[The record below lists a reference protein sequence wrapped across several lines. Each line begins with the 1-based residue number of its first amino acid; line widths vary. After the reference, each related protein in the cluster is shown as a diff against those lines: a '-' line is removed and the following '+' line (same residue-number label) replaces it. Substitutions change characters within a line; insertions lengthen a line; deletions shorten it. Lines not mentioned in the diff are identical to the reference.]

1 MKSMSDHEW
10 DVKCKAA
17 FLGLYAAWKLC
28 RELGLDP
35 HDLLHMVEL
44 QQGAVSVTWD
54 DAAPVAVTAAVKG

>member
-1 MKSMSDHEW
+1 MSDHEW

-44 QQGAVSVTWD
+44 QQATPTPQAKD
-54 DAAPVAVTAAVKG
+54 

>member
-1 MKSMSDHEW
+1 MSNHEW

-44 QQGAVSVTWD
+44 QQATPTPT
-54 DAAPVAVTAAVKG
+54 APD